1 MKQRAVL
8 PLNLR
13 VIFFVGIGG
22 IGMSGIAE
30 VMHNLGYIVKGSD
43 SKESPITNR
52 LKQLGIEVFFGHDA
66 SNLKSVEVVVVSSA
80 ISSENVEVKVAR
92 RSGIP
97 IVKRAE
103 MLAELM
109 RFKSNIAVA
118 GSHGKTTTTSM
129 ISALLDGG
137 NYDPTVI
144 NGGIIQAYGSNARL
158 GAGEWMVVEADE
170 SDGTF
175 TKLPATIAVI
185 TNIDAEHMEHY
196 ESFNNLL
203 EAFRDFATNT
213 PFYGAII
220 CCTDDPDV
228 HALISKI
235 RDRRLIKYGFNAQ
248 ADYRVTRL
256 EFINGRASFDIYHAS
271 SGKTVSDLLV
281 PMTGKH
287 NVLNALAAVV
297 VARHL
302 DISFDEI
309 KRSLTAFSGVRRRF
323 TLVAELN
330 DIKIIDD
337 YAHHPVEIDAVLKAA
352 RQSTSGRVI
361 VVHQPHRYTRLS
373 YLFEDFCRCFNEADI
388 VAITDVYEANEAP
401 ILGADKSSLVEG
413 LRAYGH
419 RDVTAI
425 DGEIGLKQ
433 FFQEKALPNDI
444 FLCLGAGSI
453 SNWINDLSEQLIRD
467 FSDEKNS
474 K

>member
-1 MKQRAVL
+1 
-8 PLNLR
+8 
-13 VIFFVGIGG
+13 
-22 IGMSGIAE
+22 
-30 VMHNLGYIVKGSD
+30 
-43 SKESPITNR
+43 
-52 LKQLGIEVFFGHDA
+52 
-66 SNLKSVEVVVVSSA
+66 
-80 ISSENVEVKVAR
+80 
-92 RSGIP
+92 
-97 IVKRAE
+97 
-103 MLAELM
+103 
-109 RFKSNIAVA
+109 
-118 GSHGKTTTTSM
+118 
-129 ISALLDGG
+129 
-137 NYDPTVI
+137 
-144 NGGIIQAYGSNARL
+144 
-158 GAGEWMVVEADE
+158 
-170 SDGTF
+170 
-175 TKLPATIAVI
+175 
-185 TNIDAEHMEHY
+185 
-196 ESFNNLL
+196 
-203 EAFRDFATNT
+203 
-213 PFYGAII
+213 
-220 CCTDDPDV
+220 
-228 HALISKI
+228 
-235 RDRRLIKYGFNAQ
+235 
-248 ADYRVTRL
+248 
-256 EFINGRASFDIYHAS
+256 
-271 SGKTVSDLLV
+271 
-281 PMTGKH
+281 MTGKH